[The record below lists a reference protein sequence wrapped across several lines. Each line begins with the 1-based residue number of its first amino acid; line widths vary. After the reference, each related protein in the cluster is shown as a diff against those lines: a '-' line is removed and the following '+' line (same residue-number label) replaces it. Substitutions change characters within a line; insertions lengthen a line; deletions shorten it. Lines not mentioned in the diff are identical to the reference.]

1 MPKPEKINPLAVLG
15 DHEAAQGDTDP
26 FTDPLRFKR
35 VITTLQGTT
44 GRRSNRVVTQP
55 VVTQPGVTPSVATRR
70 NDRRQELGPYKK
82 SPNAQTR
89 KNKKKADDVEDSNQ
103 SFLSLLMEYKTSS
116 YLKLTSEQQYTL
128 DMSIKYVKSTE
139 ERDRFSN
146 LEDKIEYLKGI
157 NKKHLYLQQKQ
168 FYLHKIFDDYVDKKI
183 IVEHLKLLKVWKTSQ
198 KGKTLVESKAH
209 YDAHCKP
216 QQAVITKILNEHKH
230 AGENFA
236 LRYERL
242 TTPLYY
248 EMDDV
253 DLTKLYPAALNICST
268 FIDYIQHHTDDVYYV
283 FSEDLDLTLDIH
295 TGIWRQI
302 FSDGHKLMKT
312 GKNPKTIE
320 TCGKQNA
327 TAMDTE
333 LPMINENYMCPG
345 CIEKELGTKK
355 PDGTFEKKTDVKMA
369 VDHCTPIKQ
378 AFLTYDDD
386 ALCAQLIMTCAVCN
400 GIKIDTR
407 SEEFI
412 FKIYKDDR
420 PVSMFK
426 NKDASTLSKSKLE
439 LRNEHYVKIH
449 KIAISKGV
457 KTFLDALNSAGGM
470 TETYKTIKE
479 LEDKQVAQVLQGYRE
494 LTEAVPAMLALVETG
509 DKPNSDKLRSALKL
523 LLFKLIDNGRG
534 RMAYESI
541 MPHDINYFIYT
552 FFEYYS
558 STLGDPINLNTL
570 TKFLQECRGTVYFDG
585 RDEDEVAL
593 YIDIL
598 PTYIFQL
605 LNTDTRSTMPIE
617 KFKSLCDYMYRKHLD
632 FVLDEIIKK
641 REIRGSLVVD
651 PTITYTTTPLEID
664 PESTKFQSAVEA
676 LVGMPQGEQGE
687 QQPMDVAGK
696 TKTKKNKKK
705 KKRNKYT
712 RRR

>member
-1 MPKPEKINPLAVLG
+1 MPITEDPWAVLR
-15 DHEAAQGDTDP
+15 DYKAAQEDI
-26 FTDPLRFKR
+26 DPLQFNR
-35 VITTLQGTT
+35 VTTKLQGTT
-44 GRRSNRVVTQP
+44 GRRSNRVVPPP
-55 VVTQPGVTPSVATRR
+55 VVTSPGVTPSVATRR
-70 NDRRQELGPYKK
+70 NERRRGDEPYNTN
-82 SPNAQTR
+82 PNAQQTR
-89 KNKKKADDVEDSNQ
+89 KNKKKADNVEDSHQ
-103 SFLSLLMEYKTSS
+103 SYLSSLMEYKKNS

-139 ERDRFSN
+139 ERDRFST
-146 LEDKIEYLKGI
+146 LKDKIAYLKDI

-168 FYLHKIFDDYVDKKI
+168 FYLHKIFDEYVVDKEI
-183 IVEHLKLLKVWKTSQ
+183 INTHLRLLKEWKTSQ
-198 KGKTLVESKAH
+198 KGKTLEESKTY
-209 YDAHCKP
+209 YDTYCKR
-216 QQAVITKILNEHKH
+216 QQKIITNLLEKHKDV
-230 AGENFA
+230 GENFA
-236 LRYERL
+236 LRYKRL
-242 TTPLYY
+242 TTPLYW

-253 DLTKLYPAALNICST
+253 DQSKLTSAALDIRST
-268 FIDYIQHHTDDVYYV
+268 FIDYIKTHTDDVYYV

-312 GKNPKTIE
+312 AKNPRTIE
-320 TCGKQNA
+320 TCGKINA

-333 LPMINENYMCPG
+333 LPKKGGKYMCPG
-345 CIEKELGTKK
+345 CIEKELGTKN
-355 PDGTFEKKTDVKMA
+355 PDDTFEKNTDVKMA

-378 AFLTYDDD
+378 AFLTYEDD

-426 NKDASTLSKSKLE
+426 KEDASPLSKSDLR

-479 LEDKQVAQVLQGYRE
+479 LEDKQVQQVLQGFAE
-494 LTEAVPAMLALVETG
+494 LTTAVPALLALVETG
-509 DKPNSDKLRSALKL
+509 DTPKRDKIRSALKL
-523 LLFKLIDNGRG
+523 LLFKLIDNGKG
-534 RMAYESI
+534 YMDYESI
-541 MPHDINYFIYT
+541 TPYHINYFIYT
-552 FFEYYS
+552 FFVHYGPK
-558 STLGDPINLNTL
+558 LGDPINLDTL
-570 TKFLQECRGTVYFDG
+570 TKFLQECMGTVYFDG
-585 RDEDEVAL
+585 RDEDEVVL

-598 PTYIFQL
+598 PTYIFQS
-605 LNTDTRSTMPIE
+605 LNTDIHSTIPIE
-617 KFKSLCDYMYRKHLD
+617 KFKSLCDFMYSKHLD
-632 FVLDEIIKK
+632 FVVDEIKK
-641 REIRGSLVVD
+641 RKMRGSLVVD

-696 TKTKKNKKK
+696 TKKKKNKKK